1 MRTEKTVGFQGFTQE
16 SITFLKNVHVHNSKP
31 WFEKNRSVYET
42 HLLGPLKELVE
53 DLTSVILSVD
63 PEFEVRPSINRTIS
77 TIYRD
82 TRFSR
87 DKSLFKDTMWLTFKR
102 PNPEWKDAPAYYFE
116 ITPGFYRYGMGYYN
130 ASRASMD
137 LFRKKVDEEP
147 DAFLNA
153 ISFFRRRDNP
163 FDLAGETYKRP
174 LPCDHAPAIRRWYQM
189 KTFYLVCKR
198 KIDNLLYSPELPAAL
213 AFGFEMTKPLYR
225 YLMTARTTP
234 SPHRLLF
241 K

>member
-1 MRTEKTVGFQGFTQE
+1 MQTEKTVGFHGFTPQ
-16 SITFLKNVHVHNSKP
+16 SILFLKNVHSHNSKP
-31 WFEKNRSVYET
+31 WFEKNRTDYEI
-42 HLLGPLKELVE
+42 HLLVPFKRLVE
-53 DLTSVILSVD
+53 DLTPTMLKID
-63 PEFEVRPSINRTIS
+63 PEFEVRPVVNRTIS

-116 ITPGFYRYGMGYYN
+116 ITPTFYRYGIGYYN

-147 DAFLNA
+147 DLFLKA
-153 ISFFRRRDNP
+153 ISFFKRKDNP
-163 FDLAGETYKRP
+163 FDLAGEAYKRP
-174 LPCDHAPAIRRWYQM
+174 LACEHAPAIRLWYQM

-198 KIDNLLYSPELPAAL
+198 PIDKFLYSPEVAAAL

-225 YLMTARTTP
+225 YLMTARTHP
-234 SPHRLLF
+234 ASRRI
-241 K
+241 